1 MNKQEIKK
9 QAAEYAVQVMTAR
22 YKFDEIQEF
31 INKAEMELF
40 DGESLEIAEYTA
52 RNMFPEDESDE
63 LSDEQYLLN
72 CLNLIELNC

>member
-1 MNKQEIKK
+1 MTNQQIKK
-9 QAAEYAVQVMTAR
+9 QAADYAVQVMTMR
-22 YKFDEIQEF
+22 YNHDEVQDF
-31 INKAEMELF
+31 INRVEMELF

-72 CLNLIELNC
+72 CLNLIESNC